1 MKLSNKNNNILKEW
15 YKEPLEQKKV
25 MIYPSCMSSSE
36 ASEIAEQEGLE
47 KEWMGAKAWFE
58 GVVESREE
66 FELEEM
72 PKNHDFVCHMDY
84 IEADLYYDFAGDYYF
99 AVLNKLKTENMKKNK
114 IRITE
119 SKLKQIVA
127 ESVNKVLGETSYDA
141 NGNFDGESHNSDL
154 KDKFKSVLETLV
166 QSMENAINELSYIQ
180 TSTTD
185 ENISKKARIVIN
197 DLLNRGTLAKE
208 VYSSVKADRWDI

>member
-1 MKLSNKNNNILKEW
+1 M
-15 YKEPLEQKKV
+15 
-25 MIYPSCMSSSE
+25 
-36 ASEIAEQEGLE
+36 
-47 KEWMGAKAWFE
+47 
-58 GVVESREE
+58 
-66 FELEEM
+66 
-72 PKNHDFVCHMDY
+72 
-84 IEADLYYDFAGDYYF
+84 
-99 AVLNKLKTENMKKNK
+99 K
-114 IRITE
+114 IRLTE

-127 ESVNKVLGETSYDA
+127 ESVNKVLNEASYDS
-141 NGNFDGESHNSDL
+141 NGNFDAESHNLEL